1 MILYRL
7 EGRSSSVARSAPPPL
22 CLLHHNLILLLVKA
36 LQSRGAKAI
45 SVFVTHPVFPKE
57 SWKQFTAAGEVQFAN
72 IWITDSIPH
81 SVELAQHPPF
91 KLLSLSDVIA
101 DSLLG
106 YDLSL
111 NG

>member
-1 MILYRL
+1 MILYKL
-7 EGRSSSVARSAPPPL
+7 EEHSSSVLRSAPPTL
-22 CLLHHNLILLLVKA
+22 CLQPVDHPPLHVQA
-36 LQSRGAKAI
+36 LQSSGAEAI

-57 SWKQFTAAGEVQFAN
+57 SWKQFTAAGEVKFAN
-72 IWITDSIPH
+72 FWITDSIPH
-81 SVELAQHPPF
+81 SLELAQHPPF

-111 NG
+111 NS